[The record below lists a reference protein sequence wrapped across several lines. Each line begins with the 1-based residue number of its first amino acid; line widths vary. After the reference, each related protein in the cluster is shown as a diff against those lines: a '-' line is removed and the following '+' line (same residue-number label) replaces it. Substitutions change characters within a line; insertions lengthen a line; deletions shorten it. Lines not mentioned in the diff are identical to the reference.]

1 MRVRV
6 HLLYHQRVLT
16 APSSR
21 TLLRACERCA
31 NEKRKTIN
39 GDDILYAM
47 RTLGFEK
54 YSETLE
60 IYLKKYREVSAALRI
75 DRP

>member
-1 MRVRV
+1 M
-6 HLLYHQRVLT
+6 LT
-16 APSSR
+16 F
-21 TLLRACERCA
+21 LRACERCS

-60 IYLKKYREVSAALRI
+60 IYLKKYREVSGQAGDAYRH
-75 DRP
+75 